1 MAELGEIIPQTM
13 DANVVAQNPK
23 LGEIIPQVMNSN
35 VPGLEDIPSY
45 LEQVIQN
52 WDVRKEEANQT
63 MIDYQE
69 GNLDGKTGF
78 KPIDSALGG
87 AQRNTQLVGKVLA
100 GTAMDLI
107 GVGIGATIDGISWM
121 IPDKI
126 EDPIKDS
133 LGSAWDWTMSTEGGQ
148 AAQEAL
154 DGGVEVYGKWKKEN
168 PQFAK
173 TFESVVNVGLML
185 APMKVKTKTGP
196 VQGAAKPIVAPL
208 WDDFTPTQNI
218 GSKWIS
224 RGSNR
229 ATASGKAAADK
240 DKFGKVERL
249 LSPPLDKKNVKAL
262 GPEGEPLLNKPTLFG
277 GPTIKATASE
287 AQVVDHLV
295 KMKDIKPG
303 KGAAINKTV
312 VDKNQQR
319 LNKEVE
325 KILIQYSR
333 GVKAKEIPLIKVSDN
348 IDNSVL
354 ETLNKLTT
362 LKGSKQ
368 VDDLTDKYV
377 KAAKEILE
385 RNGKTPEGIH
395 KSRVEFDKLINDE
408 VAANTLSAEG
418 LGLTSQIAKAV
429 RDGINK
435 SIDDV
440 IPIKQSIKTRRLE
453 QNLNYRAID
462 KLAVK
467 IPAEGGQ
474 LVSWLQNLNRVNKT
488 RASTASAAVLLG
500 TTVSNPAIWATLA
513 GMAGTVGLVTAGN
526 LLVKGVMSPKTRQ
539 ALGILLRE
547 TDRAIKITRNS
558 EMRKSL
564 KTSRVFVTDL
574 LASMPT
580 EKEQE
585 Q

>member
-133 LGSAWDWTMSTEGGQ
+133 LGNAWDWTMSTEGGQ

-185 APMKVKTKTGP
+185 APMKVKAKTGP
-196 VQGAAKPIVAPL
+196 VQGAAVPSIGP
-208 WDDFTPTQNI
+208 PQMQNI

-224 RGSNR
+224 IGSNK
-229 ATASGKAAADK
+229 ATTSAKASADK

-312 VDKNQQR
+312 IDKDQQR
-319 LNKEVE
+319 LNKEVA

-348 IDNSVL
+348 IDNAVL

-368 VDDLTDKYV
+368 VDELTDKYV

-440 IPIKQSIKTRRLE
+440 IPTSQSIKTRRLE

>member
-78 KPIDSALGG
+78 KPIDSALGS
-87 AQRNTQLVGKVLA
+87 AQKNTQIVGKVIA

-133 LGSAWDWTMSTEGGQ
+133 LGNAWDWTMSTEGGQ

-185 APMKVKTKTGP
+185 APMKVKAKTGP
-196 VQGAAKPIVAPL
+196 VQGAAVPSIGP
-208 WDDFTPTQNI
+208 PQMQNI

-224 RGSNR
+224 IGSNK
-229 ATASGKAAADK
+229 ATTSAKASADK

-249 LSPPLDKKNVKAL
+249 LSPPLDKKNVLAL
-262 GPEGEPLLNKPTLFG
+262 GPEGAPLLNKPTPFG
-277 GPTIKATASE
+277 PPTIKATASE

-295 KMKDIKPG
+295 KIKDIKPG

-312 VDKNQQR
+312 IDKEQQR
-319 LNKEVE
+319 LNKEVA

-348 IDNSVL
+348 IDNAVI

-385 RNGKTPEGIH
+385 RNGKTPEGVH
-395 KSRVEFDKLINDE
+395 KSRVEFDRLIDLE

-440 IPIKQSIKTRRLE
+440 IPITQSIKTRRLE

-526 LLVKGVMSPKTRQ
+526 LLVKGAMSPKTRQ

-547 TDRAIKITRNS
+547 TDRAIKITRNN

>member
-1 MAELGEIIPQTM
+1 MAQLGEEIPQTM
-13 DANVVAQNPK
+13 GNEKVVSNSN
-23 LGEIIPQVMNSN
+23 LGPEIPQVMDSN

-78 KPIDSALGG
+78 KPIDSALGS

-133 LGSAWDWTMSTEGGQ
+133 LGSAWDWTMNTEGGQ

-185 APMKVKTKTGP
+185 APMKVKAKTGP
-196 VQGAAKPIVAPL
+196 VQGAAVPSIGP
-208 WDDFTPTQNI
+208 PQMQNI

-224 RGSNR
+224 IGSNK
-229 ATASGKAAADK
+229 ATTSAKASADK

-249 LSPPLDKKNVKAL
+249 LSPPLNKKNVKAL

-312 VDKNQQR
+312 VDKDQQR
-319 LNKEVE
+319 LNKEVA

-333 GVKAKEIPLIKVSDN
+333 GVRAKEIPLIKVSDN
-348 IDNSVL
+348 IDNAVL

-362 LKGSKQ
+362 LRGSKQ
-368 VDDLTDKYV
+368 VDELTDKYV

-440 IPIKQSIKTRRLE
+440 IPITQSIKTRRLE

-558 EMRKSL
+558 EMRKFL

-580 EKEQE
+580 EKEQK

>member
-78 KPIDSALGG
+78 KPIDSALGS
-87 AQRNTQLVGKVLA
+87 AQKNTQIVGKVLA

-121 IPDKI
+121 IPNKI

-185 APMKVKTKTGP
+185 APMKVKAKTGP
-196 VQGAAKPIVAPL
+196 VQGAAVPSIGP
-208 WDDFTPTQNI
+208 PQMQNI

-224 RGSNR
+224 IGSNK
-229 ATASGKAAADK
+229 ATTSAKASADK

-249 LSPPLDKKNVKAL
+249 LSPPLDKKNVLAL
-262 GPEGEPLLNKPTLFG
+262 GPEGAPLLNKPTPFG
-277 GPTIKATASE
+277 PPTIKATASE

-295 KMKDIKPG
+295 KIKDIKPG

-312 VDKNQQR
+312 IDKEQQR
-319 LNKEVE
+319 LNKEVA

-348 IDNSVL
+348 IDNAVI

-395 KSRVEFDKLINDE
+395 KSRVEFDRLIDLE

-429 RDGINK
+429 RNGINK

-440 IPIKQSIKTRRLE
+440 IPITQSIKTRRLE

-500 TTVSNPAIWATLA
+500 TTISNPAIWATLA

>member
-1 MAELGEIIPQTM
+1 MAQLGEEIPQTM
-13 DANVVAQNPK
+13 GNEKVVSNSN
-23 LGEIIPQVMNSN
+23 LGPEIPQVMDSN

-185 APMKVKTKTGP
+185 APMKVKAKTGP
-196 VQGAAKPIVAPL
+196 VQGAAVPSIGP
-208 WDDFTPTQNI
+208 PQMQNI

-224 RGSNR
+224 IGSNK
-229 ATASGKAAADK
+229 ATTSAKASADK

-249 LSPPLDKKNVKAL
+249 LSPPLNKKNVKAL

-312 VDKNQQR
+312 VDKDQQR

-333 GVKAKEIPLIKVSDN
+333 GVRAKEIPLIKVSDN
-348 IDNSVL
+348 IDNAVL

-362 LKGSKQ
+362 LRGSKQ
-368 VDDLTDKYV
+368 VDELTDKYV

-440 IPIKQSIKTRRLE
+440 IPISQSIKTRRLE

-585 Q
+585 K

>member
-1 MAELGEIIPQTM
+1 MAQLGEEIPQTM
-13 DANVVAQNPK
+13 GNEKVVSNSN
-23 LGEIIPQVMNSN
+23 LGPEIPQVMDSN

-78 KPIDSALGG
+78 KPIDSALGS

-133 LGSAWDWTMSTEGGQ
+133 LGSAWDWTMNTEGGQ

-185 APMKVKTKTGP
+185 APMKVKAKTGP
-196 VQGAAKPIVAPL
+196 VQGAAVPSIGP
-208 WDDFTPTQNI
+208 PQMQNI

-224 RGSNR
+224 IGSNK
-229 ATASGKAAADK
+229 ATTSAKASADK

-312 VDKNQQR
+312 VDKDQQR
-319 LNKEVE
+319 LNKEVA

-333 GVKAKEIPLIKVSDN
+333 GVRAKEIPLIKVSDN
-348 IDNSVL
+348 IDNAVL

-362 LKGSKQ
+362 LRGSKQ
-368 VDDLTDKYV
+368 VDELTDKYV

-440 IPIKQSIKTRRLE
+440 IPTSQSIKTRRLE

-585 Q
+585 K

>member
-1 MAELGEIIPQTM
+1 
-13 DANVVAQNPK
+13 
-23 LGEIIPQVMNSN
+23 
-35 VPGLEDIPSY
+35 
-45 LEQVIQN
+45 
-52 WDVRKEEANQT
+52 
-63 MIDYQE
+63 
-69 GNLDGKTGF
+69 
-78 KPIDSALGG
+78 
-87 AQRNTQLVGKVLA
+87 
-100 GTAMDLI
+100 
-107 GVGIGATIDGISWM
+107 
-121 IPDKI
+121 
-126 EDPIKDS
+126 
-133 LGSAWDWTMSTEGGQ
+133 
-148 AAQEAL
+148 
-154 DGGVEVYGKWKKEN
+154 
-168 PQFAK
+168 
-173 TFESVVNVGLML
+173 
-185 APMKVKTKTGP
+185 
-196 VQGAAKPIVAPL
+196 
-208 WDDFTPTQNI
+208 
-218 GSKWIS
+218 
-224 RGSNR
+224 
-229 ATASGKAAADK
+229 
-240 DKFGKVERL
+240 
-249 LSPPLDKKNVKAL
+249 
-262 GPEGEPLLNKPTLFG
+262 
-277 GPTIKATASE
+277 
-287 AQVVDHLV
+287 
-295 KMKDIKPG
+295 MKDIKPG

-312 VDKNQQR
+312 VDKDQQR
-319 LNKEVE
+319 LNKEVA

-333 GVKAKEIPLIKVSDN
+333 GVRAKEIPLIKVSDN
-348 IDNSVL
+348 IDNAVL

-362 LKGSKQ
+362 LRGSKQ
-368 VDDLTDKYV
+368 VDELTDKYV

-440 IPIKQSIKTRRLE
+440 IPITQSIKTRRLE

-580 EKEQE
+580 EKEQK

>member
-1 MAELGEIIPQTM
+1 MAQLGEEIPQTM
-13 DANVVAQNPK
+13 GNEKVVSNSN
-23 LGEIIPQVMNSN
+23 LGPEIPQVMDSN

-78 KPIDSALGG
+78 KPIDSALGS
-87 AQRNTQLVGKVLA
+87 AQKNTQIVGKVIA

-133 LGSAWDWTMSTEGGQ
+133 LGNAWDWTMSTEGGQ

-185 APMKVKTKTGP
+185 APMKVKAKTGP
-196 VQGAAKPIVAPL
+196 VQGAAVPSIGP
-208 WDDFTPTQNI
+208 PQMQNI

-224 RGSNR
+224 IGSNK
-229 ATASGKAAADK
+229 ATTSAKASADK

-312 VDKNQQR
+312 IDKDQQR
-319 LNKEVE
+319 LNKEVA

-348 IDNSVL
+348 IDNAVL

-368 VDDLTDKYV
+368 VDELTDKYV

-440 IPIKQSIKTRRLE
+440 IPTSQSIKTRRLE

>member
-185 APMKVKTKTGP
+185 APMKVKAKTGP
-196 VQGAAKPIVAPL
+196 VQGAAVPSIGP
-208 WDDFTPTQNI
+208 PQMQNI

-224 RGSNR
+224 IGSNK
-229 ATASGKAAADK
+229 ATTSAKASADK

-249 LSPPLDKKNVKAL
+249 LSPPLDKKNVLAL
-262 GPEGEPLLNKPTLFG
+262 GPEGAPLLNKPTPFG
-277 GPTIKATASE
+277 PPTIKATASE

-295 KMKDIKPG
+295 KIKDIKPG

-312 VDKNQQR
+312 IDKEQQR
-319 LNKEVE
+319 LNKEVA

-348 IDNSVL
+348 IDNAVI

-385 RNGKTPEGIH
+385 RNGKTPEGVH
-395 KSRVEFDKLINDE
+395 KSRVEFDRLIDLE

-429 RDGINK
+429 RNGINK

-440 IPIKQSIKTRRLE
+440 IPITQSIKTRRLE

>member
-1 MAELGEIIPQTM
+1 MAQLGEEIPQTM
-13 DANVVAQNPK
+13 GNEKVVSNSN
-23 LGEIIPQVMNSN
+23 LGPEIPQVMDSN

-78 KPIDSALGG
+78 KPIDSALGS

-133 LGSAWDWTMSTEGGQ
+133 LGSAWDWTMNTEGGQ

-185 APMKVKTKTGP
+185 APMKVKAKTGP
-196 VQGAAKPIVAPL
+196 VQGAAVPSIGP
-208 WDDFTPTQNI
+208 PQMQNI

-224 RGSNR
+224 IGSNK
-229 ATASGKAAADK
+229 ATTSAKASADK

-249 LSPPLDKKNVKAL
+249 LSPPLNKKNVKAL

-312 VDKNQQR
+312 VDKDQQR
-319 LNKEVE
+319 LNKEVA

-333 GVKAKEIPLIKVSDN
+333 GVRAKEIPLIKVSDN
-348 IDNSVL
+348 IDNAVL

-362 LKGSKQ
+362 LRGSKQ
-368 VDDLTDKYV
+368 VDELTDKYV

-440 IPIKQSIKTRRLE
+440 IPTSQSIKTRRLE

-580 EKEQE
+580 EKEQK

>member
-1 MAELGEIIPQTM
+1 MAQLGEEIPQTM
-13 DANVVAQNPK
+13 GNEKVVSNSN
-23 LGEIIPQVMNSN
+23 LGPEIPQVMDSN

-78 KPIDSALGG
+78 KPIDSALGS

-133 LGSAWDWTMSTEGGQ
+133 LGSAWDWTMNTEGGQ

-185 APMKVKTKTGP
+185 APMKVKAKTGP
-196 VQGAAKPIVAPL
+196 VQGAAVPSIGP
-208 WDDFTPTQNI
+208 PQMQNI

-224 RGSNR
+224 IGSNK
-229 ATASGKAAADK
+229 ATTSAKASADK

-249 LSPPLDKKNVKAL
+249 LSPPLNKKNVKAL

-312 VDKNQQR
+312 VDKDQQR
-319 LNKEVE
+319 LNKEVA

-333 GVKAKEIPLIKVSDN
+333 GVRAKEIPLIKVSDN
-348 IDNSVL
+348 IDNAVL

-362 LKGSKQ
+362 LRGSKQ
-368 VDDLTDKYV
+368 VDELTDKYV

-440 IPIKQSIKTRRLE
+440 IPITQSIKTRRLE

-580 EKEQE
+580 EKEQK

>member
-1 MAELGEIIPQTM
+1 MAQLGEEIPQTM
-13 DANVVAQNPK
+13 GNEKVVSNSN
-23 LGEIIPQVMNSN
+23 LGPEIPQVMDSN

-78 KPIDSALGG
+78 KPIDSALGS
-87 AQRNTQLVGKVLA
+87 AQKNTQIVGKVIA

-133 LGSAWDWTMSTEGGQ
+133 LGNAWDWTMSTEGGQ

-185 APMKVKTKTGP
+185 APMKVKAKTGP
-196 VQGAAKPIVAPL
+196 VQGAAVPSIGP
-208 WDDFTPTQNI
+208 PQMQNI

-224 RGSNR
+224 IGSNK
-229 ATASGKAAADK
+229 ATTSAKASADK

-312 VDKNQQR
+312 IDKDQQR
-319 LNKEVE
+319 LNKEVA

-333 GVKAKEIPLIKVSDN
+333 GVRAKEIPLIKVSDN
-348 IDNSVL
+348 IDNAVL

-368 VDDLTDKYV
+368 VDELTDKYV

-440 IPIKQSIKTRRLE
+440 IPTSQSIKTRRLE

>member
-1 MAELGEIIPQTM
+1 MAQLGEEIPQTM
-13 DANVVAQNPK
+13 GNEKVVSNSN
-23 LGEIIPQVMNSN
+23 LGPEIPQVMDSN

-78 KPIDSALGG
+78 KPIDSALGS

-133 LGSAWDWTMSTEGGQ
+133 LGSAWDWTMNTEGGQ

-185 APMKVKTKTGP
+185 APMKVKAKTGP
-196 VQGAAKPIVAPL
+196 VQGAAVPSIGP
-208 WDDFTPTQNI
+208 PQMQNI

-224 RGSNR
+224 IGSNK
-229 ATASGKAAADK
+229 ATTSAKASADK

-312 VDKNQQR
+312 VDKDQQR
-319 LNKEVE
+319 LNKEVA

-333 GVKAKEIPLIKVSDN
+333 GVRAKEIPLIKVSDN
-348 IDNSVL
+348 IDNAVL

-362 LKGSKQ
+362 LRGSKQ
-368 VDDLTDKYV
+368 VDELTDKYV

-440 IPIKQSIKTRRLE
+440 IPTSQSIKTRRLE

-580 EKEQE
+580 EKEQK

>member
-1 MAELGEIIPQTM
+1 MAQLGEEIPQTM
-13 DANVVAQNPK
+13 GNEKVVSNSN
-23 LGEIIPQVMNSN
+23 LGPEIPQVMDSN

-78 KPIDSALGG
+78 KPIDSALGS

-133 LGSAWDWTMSTEGGQ
+133 LGSAWDWTMNTEGGQ

-185 APMKVKTKTGP
+185 APMKVKAKTGP
-196 VQGAAKPIVAPL
+196 VQGAAVPSIGP
-208 WDDFTPTQNI
+208 PQMQNI

-224 RGSNR
+224 IGSNK
-229 ATASGKAAADK
+229 ATTSAKASADK

-249 LSPPLDKKNVKAL
+249 LSPPLNKKNVKAL

-312 VDKNQQR
+312 VDKDQQR
-319 LNKEVE
+319 LNKEVA

-333 GVKAKEIPLIKVSDN
+333 GVRAKEIPLIKVSDN
-348 IDNSVL
+348 IDNAVL

-362 LKGSKQ
+362 LRGSKQ
-368 VDDLTDKYV
+368 VDELTDKYV

-440 IPIKQSIKTRRLE
+440 IPITQSIKTRRLE

-585 Q
+585 K

>member
-1 MAELGEIIPQTM
+1 MAQLGEEIPQTM
-13 DANVVAQNPK
+13 GNEKVVSNSN
-23 LGEIIPQVMNSN
+23 LGPEIPQVMDSN

-78 KPIDSALGG
+78 KPIDSALGS

-133 LGSAWDWTMSTEGGQ
+133 LGSAWDWTMNTEGGQ

-185 APMKVKTKTGP
+185 APMKVKAKTGP
-196 VQGAAKPIVAPL
+196 VQGAAVPSIGP
-208 WDDFTPTQNI
+208 PQMQNI

-224 RGSNR
+224 IGSNK
-229 ATASGKAAADK
+229 ATTSAKASADK

-249 LSPPLDKKNVKAL
+249 LSPPLNKKNVKAL

-312 VDKNQQR
+312 VDKDQQR
-319 LNKEVE
+319 LNKEVA

-333 GVKAKEIPLIKVSDN
+333 GVRAKEIPLIKVSDN
-348 IDNSVL
+348 IDNAVL

-362 LKGSKQ
+362 LRGSKQ
-368 VDDLTDKYV
+368 VDELTDKYV

-440 IPIKQSIKTRRLE
+440 IPITQSIKTRRLE